1 MSIFTISL
9 TTVFLLTIVG
19 CSNETA
25 DSKEQMKGAVSLGS
39 EITLEG
45 QLPSLLT
52 NGLSPEEKSKLT
64 EEILPMAS
72 PDDPEPEEKFQKL
85 KENAENGDAEAQ
97 TTLGIMYFTGQA
109 ISKDTSGKV
118 LSTDAAK
125 AAAWFHRAALQGNAD
140 AQYNLGLMYLMGQ
153 GGLAKDSV
161 KAVEFFLKAALQG
174 NADAQN
180 NLGSMYVLGEG
191 VEQNNSEA
199 KKWYTKSAAQGHTDA
214 KANLEV
220 VK

>member
-1 MSIFTISL
+1 MNFKMKFMSVICISSAKICPKKS
-9 TTVFLLTIVG
+9 V
-19 CSNETA
+19 
-25 DSKEQMKGAVSLGS
+25 QVS
-39 EITLEG
+39 EMVVPKFIT
-45 QLPSLLT
+45 S
-52 NGLSPEEKSKLT
+52 
-64 EEILPMAS
+64 
-72 PDDPEPEEKFQKL
+72 FQKL
-85 KENAENGDAEAQ
+85 REKAEDGDAEAQ

-125 AAAWFHRAALQGNAD
+125 AAAWFHRAALQGNVD

-199 KKWYTKSAAQGHTDA
+199 KKWYTKSAAQGNADA

>member
-1 MSIFTISL
+1 
-9 TTVFLLTIVG
+9 
-19 CSNETA
+19 
-25 DSKEQMKGAVSLGS
+25 
-39 EITLEG
+39 
-45 QLPSLLT
+45 
-52 NGLSPEEKSKLT
+52 
-64 EEILPMAS
+64 
-72 PDDPEPEEKFQKL
+72 
-85 KENAENGDAEAQ
+85 
-97 TTLGIMYFTGQA
+97 
-109 ISKDTSGKV
+109 
-118 LSTDAAK
+118 
-125 AAAWFHRAALQGNAD
+125 
-140 AQYNLGLMYLMGQ
+140 MYLMGQ

-214 KANLEV
+214 KINLEV